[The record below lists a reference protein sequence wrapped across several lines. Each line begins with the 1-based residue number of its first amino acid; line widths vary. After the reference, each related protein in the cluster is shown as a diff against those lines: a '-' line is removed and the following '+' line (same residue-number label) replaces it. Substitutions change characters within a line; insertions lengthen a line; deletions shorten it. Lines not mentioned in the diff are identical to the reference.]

1 MKPIITLS
9 PFLTLS
15 SGHQVDHPGFINGMP
30 STIKLS
36 PRFLTNSLS
45 TTLPFI
51 TGTISDSLIQNYTLT
66 PSNALGE
73 SSVEFTLAIDNCPQ
87 GLQLITILINLN
99 NAYGR

>member
-1 MKPIITLS
+1 M
-9 PFLTLS
+9 
-15 SGHQVDHPGFINGMP
+15 DHPVIVNGVP

-45 TTLPFI
+45 NTLPFI

-73 SSVEFTLAIDNCPQ
+73 SSVEFTLAVDNCPRVSNSS
-87 GLQLITILINLN
+87 LF
-99 NAYGR
+99 